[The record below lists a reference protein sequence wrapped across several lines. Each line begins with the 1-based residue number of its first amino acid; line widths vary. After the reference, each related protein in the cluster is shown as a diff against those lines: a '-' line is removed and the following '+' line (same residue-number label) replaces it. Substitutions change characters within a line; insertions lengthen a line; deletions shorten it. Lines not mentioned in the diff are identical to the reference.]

1 MKDSWLR
8 AIQLRRALLVVSA
21 VAILALL
28 VIMARLVAIL
38 DILMPLS

>member
-8 AIQLRRALLVVSA
+8 AIQLRRALLVVAA

-28 VIMARLVAIL
+28 VIVARVVALL
-38 DILMPLS
+38 DMLMPLS

>member
-1 MKDSWLR
+1 V
-8 AIQLRRALLVVSA
+8 AA

-28 VIMARLVAIL
+28 VIMARIVAIL